1 MARICNIT
9 KKRTVAGNNV
19 SHSKRRVKRT
29 FKPNLHTKTFLVP
42 GKVAGTF
49 TKIKLKLSS
58 KAIRII
64 DKLGIE
70 KVIKK
75 YNIK

>member
-9 KKRTVAGNNV
+9 KKRTVTGNNV

-42 GKVAGTF
+42 GKVTGTF

-58 KAIRII
+58 KAIRMI

-70 KVIKK
+70 EVIKR